1 MAKAPSPASATR
13 PKLVL
18 IDAHAL
24 IHRAFHAIPF
34 LSTKDGELTNAV
46 FGFTSSVL
54 TVLKELQPEYVAVS
68 FDLPEP
74 TFRHQK
80 YADYKATRQKAPDEL
95 RSQFGR
101 VREVVETLGMPIFE
115 VAGYEADDVI
125 GSLAKQ
131 TAARDG
137 VDPYIVTGDRD
148 SLQLVDEHVKIHM
161 LKWRPGGRETITYD
175 LERLKEDTGLSPDE
189 FIEYKALLGDT
200 SDNIPGVPGIGEK
213 TATALVQRYQ
223 TLEGVYA
230 ALTEEAAEH
239 PLIKPKVRENLATYR
254 EQAFLSRDLSRIVT
268 DIPLEFKLGACTLT
282 DFDLPKASELFRQ
295 LEFSSLL
302 PRLQSLAGEVAASG
316 PGAATGTALADAQ
329 KAGAAGAAPPAPR
342 DWSKKSYE
350 LVGTEKAFAAF
361 LKALKEQAI
370 FAFDTETER
379 LDSIAQNLVGLSF
392 SWGSH
397 TGYYLPLKHASGPVL
412 PFQPTLEALT
422 PILTDP
428 AVGKVGHHLKYDYAV
443 LRAYGIETQGLAFD
457 TMLGSYLLNPG
468 ARTLGLSKL
477 AYQELGYEM
486 QPITELIGEGTGR
499 SPKQQKSM
507 AEVSSEDVAPYAAE
521 DADITWQLYE
531 KLSADVATV
540 GVQSVL
546 EDIELP
552 TLAVLVKMEQRGVQ
566 LDTAFLEKMS
576 ERFARELTKIERNVH
591 KHAGR
596 EFNLNS
602 PSQLATVLFDELKLG
617 DGKGS
622 RRGGG
627 QSKRHVTTAAARLEQ
642 LKDAH
647 PIVAEL
653 LRYRELSKLKSTYLD
668 ALPHQ
673 VRADTGRLHTSYS
686 QTVAATGR
694 LSSSDPNLQN
704 IPIRTPQG
712 RKIRQ
717 GFVTQPGWKL
727 VSADYSQFELRLAAH
742 ISGDVNLAEKFR
754 QGLDIHAAT
763 AAEVAGIP
771 LGEVTP
777 EQRYAAKAVNFSI
790 LYGATPH
797 GVSKSTGMSVTD
809 AGEYIDRYFKTY
821 PQIREYMDAMIA
833 KAETDGYVETLFGRR
848 RYLPEIKA
856 SVYPVRESAKRMA
869 INMPIQGTQADIL
882 KLAMVAIDRE
892 LPAAVPEA
900 YMLLTVHD
908 ELVFEVPEGQALA
921 LAGFVTDRMEHAYE
935 LDVPIVAEAK
945 VGDNWG
951 EMEGVD

>member
-1 MAKAPSPASATR
+1 MAKVASSKSKAHSTGR

-46 FGFTSSVL
+46 FGFVSSVL
-54 TVLKELQPEYVAVS
+54 TVLKDLQPEYVAVS

-74 TFRHQK
+74 TFRHAK
-80 YADYKATRQKAPDEL
+80 YKEYKATRQKAPDEL

-131 TAARDG
+131 AAARNG
-137 VDPYIVTGDRD
+137 VEPYIVTGDRD
-148 SLQLVDEHVKIHM
+148 SLQLVDEHVKVHM

-175 LERLKEDTGLSPDE
+175 LARLKEDTGLTPDE
-189 FIEYKALLGDT
+189 FIEYKALMGDT
-200 SDNIPGVPGIGEK
+200 SDNIPGVPGVGEK
-213 TATALVQRYQ
+213 TATTLVQRYG
-223 TLEGVYA
+223 TLEKLYE
-230 ALTEEAAEH
+230 ALKEEPADH
-239 PLIKPKVRENLATYR
+239 PLIKPKIRENLGTYR
-254 EQAFLSRDLSRIVT
+254 EQAYLSRDLSRIVT
-268 DIPLEFKLGACTLT
+268 NINLDFKLEACTLS
-282 DFDLPKASELFRQ
+282 DFDLAAALELFKR

-302 PRLQSLAGEVAASG
+302 PRLQSLAGEIPAVR
-316 PGAATGTALADAQ
+316 GTAGSGN
-329 KAGAAGAAPPAPR
+329 AGSSLNTPDDPPQPR
-342 DWSKKSYE
+342 DWSKKSYTLVSTKKE
-350 LVGTEKAFAAF
+350 LAAF
-361 LKALKEQAI
+361 VKELGQQPV

-379 LDSIAQNLVGLSF
+379 LDSIAQNLVGVSF
-392 SWGSH
+392 SWQPHS
-397 TGYYLPLKHASGPVL
+397 GYYLPLKHIDGPVL
-412 PFQPTLEALT
+412 DSAATLKLLT

-428 AVGKVGHHLKYDYAV
+428 KVGKVGHHLKYDYEV
-443 LRAYGIETQGLAFD
+443 LRSYGIELQGLVFD
-457 TMLGSYLLNPG
+457 TMLGSYVLNPG

-486 QPITELIGEGTGR
+486 QPISELIGEGTGR
-499 SPKQQKSM
+499 APKQQISM
-507 AEVSSEDVAPYAAE
+507 AEVSSVDVAPYAAE

-531 KLSADVATV
+531 KLSADVETV

-552 TLAVLVKMEQRGVQ
+552 VVPVLAAMEQRGVL
-566 LDTAFLEKMS
+566 LDARFLGKMSKRFATELVTLEK
-576 ERFARELTKIERNVH
+576 KIH
-591 KHAGR
+591 KHAGGD
-596 EFNLNS
+596 FNLNS
-602 PSQLATVLFDELKLG
+602 PSQLSAVLFDDLKLG
-617 DGKGS
+617 GGGGS
-622 RRGGG
+622 KRGG
-627 QSKRHVTTAAARLEQ
+627 SKHATTAAARLEQ
-642 LKDAH
+642 LKDEH

-653 LRYRELSKLKSTYLD
+653 LRYRELSKLKNTYLD
-668 ALPHQ
+668 SLPKL
-673 VRADTGRLHTSYS
+673 VREDTGRLHTTYS

-712 RKIRQ
+712 REIRK
-717 GFVTQPGWKL
+717 GFVMQPGYKL

-742 ISGDVNLAEKFR
+742 ISGDQNLAEKFR
-754 QGLDIHAAT
+754 DGLDIHAAT
-763 AAEVAGIP
+763 AAEVAGIS
-771 LGEVTP
+771 LEDVTP

-797 GVSKSTGMSVTD
+797 GVSKSTGMSVKD
-809 AGEYIDRYFKTY
+809 AGAYIDRYFTTY
-821 PQIREYMDAMIA
+821 PKVREYMDAMIA
-833 KAETDGYVETLFGRR
+833 KAQTDGYVETLFGRR
-848 RYLPEIKA
+848 RYLPEINA

-882 KLAMVAIDRE
+882 KLAMISIHQD
-892 LPAAVPEA
+892 LPEA
-900 YMLLTVHD
+900 FPGAAMLLTVHD
-908 ELVFEVPEGQALA
+908 ELVFETPSADVKKLA
-921 LAGFVTDRMEHAYE
+921 AFITEKMEHAYE

-951 EMEGVD
+951 EMEAVPTP